1 MSEEQNVIDYDP
13 NKFSLSNKSVHTVK
27 LVFGVWEYRA
37 EEIREVSGNCS
48 GLDVI
53 TSAID
58 SFYEDLPELEG
69 TKIPYLMLT
78 DKDGNMLECADDEED
93 CYDFLPRMLMS
104 AEIIGFTSMK

>member
-1 MSEEQNVIDYDP
+1 MFIVLADEQLAMVTNVRHLASKVLCYINDKQESFD
-13 NKFSLSNKSVHTVK
+13 
-27 LVFGVWEYRA
+27 
-37 EEIREVSGNCS
+37 
-48 GLDVI
+48 
-53 TSAID
+53 ID

-78 DKDGNMLECADDEED
+78 DKDGNTLECADDEED